1 MPLIKLSTLLGS
13 GEECDG
19 IARGSAVEVEE
30 KLGVPKH
37 DMMPWQRTL
46 SDFNEPWVR
55 YNETRAMLE
64 TNVHVCRY
72 KFVIF

>member
-19 IARGSAVEVEE
+19 IARGSAFEVEE
-30 KLGVPKH
+30 KFDVPKH

-46 SDFNEPWVR
+46 SDFNELWFL
-55 YNETRAMLE
+55 YNETKAML
-64 TNVHVCRY
+64 
-72 KFVIF
+72 